1 MKKLIALLLVLAMA
15 MSLVACGAAETP
27 AADAPAADAPAA
39 DAPAADAPAAA
50 PVIKVG
56 IAAPDVTHGWVA
68 GVAYYAEKYCKDNG
82 LEYKVHTSADAAEM
96 QAGLQDLVEWG
107 ATVIV
112 SFPQW
117 AGMEDAMQEIIDM
130 GIPVVNFD
138 VDVAC
143 EGIYKV
149 TGDNYDMG
157 YQSAKYIVDKVGDGA
172 YIAVLD
178 VPSSGSVCEL
188 RKQGFYDYLAEINYD
203 TSNIQEFQLESFS
216 RDDGLKN
223 AADIL
228 EKMPQ
233 IDAFYSMDDETSIG
247 TIQAMNDAGRTE
259 IKAITGGGGCQEYFK
274 IIASDEGKAIGAAS
288 ALYSPAMIQDAIKV
302 AIKLMNGEE
311 AEPVIVIPTT
321 IVSADNVA
329 DFLDPSNNVY

>member
-1 MKKLIALLLVLAMA
+1 MKKLIAIVLALVMVLG
-15 MSLVACGAAETP
+15 LVACGSKPAEKT
-27 AADAPAADAPAA
+27 
-39 DAPAADAPAAA
+39 
-50 PVIKVG
+50 VKVG

-68 GVAYYAEKYCKDNG
+68 GVAYYAEKYCQDNG
-82 LEYKVHTSADAAEM
+82 LEYKVSTSADAAEM
-96 QAGLQDLVEWG
+96 QAGLQDLVAWG

-117 AGMEDAMQEIIDM
+117 AGMETAMQEIIDS

-157 YQSAKYIVDKVGDGA
+157 YQSAKYIVERVGEA
-172 YIAVLD
+172 ATIVVMD

-203 TSNIQEFQLESFS
+203 TTNIVEYQLESFA
-216 RDDGLKN
+216 RDDGLTTM
-223 AADIL
+223 ADIL
-228 EKMPQ
+228 EAHPH
-233 IDAFYSMDDETSIG
+233 IDAVYSMDDETSIG
-247 TIQAMNDAGRTE
+247 SIQAMKEAGRTE

-274 IIASDEGKAIGAAS
+274 IIASEEGKAIGAAS

-311 AEPVIVIPTT
+311 AESVIVIPTT

-329 DFLDPSNNVY
+329 DHLDPSNNVY